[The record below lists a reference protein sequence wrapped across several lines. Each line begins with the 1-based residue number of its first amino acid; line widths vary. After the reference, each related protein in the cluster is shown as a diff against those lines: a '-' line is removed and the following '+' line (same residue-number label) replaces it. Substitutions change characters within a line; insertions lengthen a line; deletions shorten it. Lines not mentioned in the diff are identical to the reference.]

1 VKANLTF
8 SALCILSVALCARG
22 QGTFIFDQQSSTHEG
37 QPNYGEGA
45 GIQGLLPST
54 GQSFTP
60 GLPGIDF
67 IRLIFDDGNINDAAG
82 ATIYLNLRSDSITGP
97 ILASTA
103 PVTMMNG
110 FRGTRNFFFPSTISL
125 TPQTTYYFDLVF
137 VSGGAWNTIIEPHTY
152 FGGEAFVQGQP
163 YPGGDYWFRE
173 GLYVIPEPSA
183 TALATLGATAFL
195 FARRAHPRRDQ
206 DS

>member
-1 VKANLTF
+1 MKTIVYA
-8 SALCILSVALCARG
+8 ILLLVGGRAFG
-22 QGTFIFDQQSSTHEG
+22 QGTFVFVYDQQSSTDEG
-37 QPNYGEGA
+37 APNFGAGA

-60 GLPGIDF
+60 GLPSIDF
-67 IRLIFDDGNINDAAG
+67 IRLIFDDGNINDALG

-103 PVTMMNG
+103 PVSMMNG
-110 FRGTRNFFFPSTISL
+110 FRGTRNFFFPSTIPL

-137 VSGGAWNTIIEPHTY
+137 VSGGSWNTIIEPHTY

-183 TALATLGATAFL
+183 AAFAAFGAAALL
-195 FARRAHPRRDQ
+195 FARRTQQRPVRNT
-206 DS
+206 